1 MPLSGA
7 LQGSIFKTVLFHV
20 FINDSNKDLEV
31 IRSKSVDDA
40 KLGGMLPPLMVERP
54 HTKVLRDLRAV
65 SVCTKQ
71 RSAGL
76 CSWDGAA
83 LALCTDRNEGLE
95 SSPMEGDLGV
105 LAGSK
110 LSVSHS
116 VPWQPEGPTVPWGAS
131 GPVLLAG

>member
-1 MPLSGA
+1 M
-7 LQGSIFKTVLFHV
+7 
-20 FINDSNKDLEV
+20 
-31 IRSKSVDDA
+31 DDA
-40 KLGGMLPPLMVERP
+40 ELGEAWIALKVQRP
-54 HTKVLRDLRAV
+54 RTKVLRGLRAV

-83 LALCTDRNEGLE
+83 LALCTDGNGGLE

-116 VPWQPEGPTVPWGAS
+116 VPWQPEGPAVPWGAS

>member
-1 MPLSGA
+1 M
-7 LQGSIFKTVLFHV
+7 
-20 FINDSNKDLEV
+20 
-31 IRSKSVDDA
+31 DDA
-40 KLGGMLPPLMVERP
+40 KLGGVLPPLMVERP
-54 HTKVLRDLRAV
+54 RTKVLRDLRAV

-83 LALCTDRNEGLE
+83 LALCTDGNGGLE

-105 LAGSK
+105 LADSK

-116 VPWQPEGPTVPWGAS
+116 VPWQPEGPTVPWDAP
-131 GPVLLAG
+131 GPALPVRDVVVPLCSVLCGHISSAGCRFGCCYIGRT

>member
-1 MPLSGA
+1 M
-7 LQGSIFKTVLFHV
+7 
-20 FINDSNKDLEV
+20 
-31 IRSKSVDDA
+31 DDA
-40 KLGGMLPPLMVERP
+40 KLGGVLPPLMVERP
-54 HTKVLRDLRAV
+54 CTKVLRDLRAV
-65 SVCTKQ
+65 SVCMKQ

-131 GPVLLAG
+131 GSVLPACKYTTHDV